1 MAFDIRCPECKAKLR
16 LDEEP
21 DSDTPIECPRCG
33 SQFGAPK
40 ETKPAPKPAKA
51 PKGPKAKG
59 GAKKEYAAPKKRK
72 AIKKKVNPFVLLLMI
87 AFAFGGLIS
96 VGAALVYFANKAGNV
111 EEMLTY
117 VPEQCNWA
125 RGVNVG
131 TMAKYPGFQAE
142 TDKFLTSDIKW
153 VADELASAAGHNTE
167 GFLSYLIIAKSRTE
181 SGVSGTMYVFRT
193 MASFKPADVG
203 ANLPGARDNGDG
215 SYTVSGGSGLL
226 KGAVVHMPTK
236 RVIVVIP
243 TQASQRQLL
252 SGSMAGKNGREGSFA
267 GHLDDTGRVV
277 IRGNLWLLIRQTGG
291 LKNYGADSIEPVKV
305 GLKSIH
311 DRATKSTGMFGV
323 WCTPGGSGVR
333 FGVALQCESSK
344 DASDL
349 VRAMQDGPLGKYDES
364 EPTNDMRSGGL
375 GFTSDKKLWS
385 EMMQFLRYKSKGSCA
400 YLISD
405 VSGENM
411 RRILQMVNSPSM
423 GTGDGGAFGGGG
435 AAPPAG
441 GRGGGPQQPPPG
453 R

>member
-33 SQFGAPK
+33 SQFAAPDNA
-40 ETKPAPKPAKA
+40 KPAPKPTKT
-51 PKGPKAKG
+51 PKSLKAKG
-59 GAKKEYAAPKKRK
+59 GPRAKGGSPKKRK

-87 AFAFGGLIS
+87 GFAFAGLIG
-96 VGAALVYFANKAGNV
+96 VGAALIYFANKAGNV

-117 VPEQCNWA
+117 VPEECNWA

-142 TDKFLTSDIKW
+142 TDKFVTSDVKW

-167 GFLSYLIIAKSRTE
+167 GFLSYLIIAKNRTE
-181 SGVSGTMYVFRT
+181 GSVSGTMYVFRT

-203 ANLPGARDNGDG
+203 ANLPGSRDNGDG
-215 SYTVSGGSGLL
+215 SYSLSGGTGLL
-226 KGAVVHMPTK
+226 NGAVVHMPTK

-243 TQASQRQLL
+243 AQASQRQLL

-277 IRGNLWLLIRQTGG
+277 IRGSLWLLIRQTGG
-291 LKNYGADSIEPVKV
+291 QKNYAATSIEPLKT

-323 WCTPGGSGVR
+323 WSTPGGHGLR

-344 DASDL
+344 DAKDL
-349 VRAMQDGPLGKYDES
+349 VRSMQEGPLGKYDES

-385 EMMQFLRYKSKGSCA
+385 EMMQYLRYKSKGSCA
-400 YLISD
+400 YIISD

-411 RRILQMVNSPSM
+411 RRILQLVNSPTM
-423 GTGDGGAFGGGG
+423 GTGAGGGFGGGG
-435 AAPPAG
+435 AAPPPG
-441 GRGGGPQQPPPG
+441 GREGGPQQPG